1 MTSQRQV
8 ILPARSH
15 RRSEKRQIHTLSVE
29 VLSGSPAE
37 QEMVE
42 SLRFVGYTM
51 NIIFAVFIRRD
62 APIIDQFVLCVD
74 VVKGR
79 QAAEQRQI

>member
-1 MTSQRQV
+1 
-8 ILPARSH
+8 
-15 RRSEKRQIHTLSVE
+15 
-29 VLSGSPAE
+29 
-37 QEMVE
+37 MVE